1 MNEFKLTVAN
11 ITVSRKNGDEFESD
25 NFKSARII
33 TSRFYIFN
41 FYYKYTN

>member
-11 ITVSRKNGDEFESD
+11 ITVSWKSGDGFESG
-25 NFKSARII
+25 NFKPARTI

-41 FYYKYTN
+41 FSYKYTN